1 MKARVI
7 NISELTDK
15 DNKRLCLSAK
25 RALERCF
32 ECPSYGQEQGQ
43 RPCESRINNEAYNE
57 LVRKK
62 REVRDRTQKELDRL
76 NEEIDR
82 L

>member
-7 NISELTDK
+7 NISEIAGK
-15 DNKRLCLSAK
+15 DNKRHCLSAK
-25 RALERCF
+25 RALDRCF

-43 RPCESRINNEAYNE
+43 QPCESRIINKAYNE
-57 LVRKK
+57 LVKKK
-62 REVRDRTQKELDRL
+62 REVRDRTQKELNKL
-76 NEEIDR
+76 NEEIDE